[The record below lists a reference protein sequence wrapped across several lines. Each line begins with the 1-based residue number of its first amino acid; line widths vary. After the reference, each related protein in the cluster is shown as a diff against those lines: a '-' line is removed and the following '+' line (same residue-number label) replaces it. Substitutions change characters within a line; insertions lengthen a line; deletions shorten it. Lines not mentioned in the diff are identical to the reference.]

1 MITVRR
7 LGVFIFV
14 VALLGCA
21 GPSTLVPERDTIA
34 YRDDPDL
41 QRVWMADAL
50 TFRAYEAI
58 IVTETQSQA
67 VSVNPDGQENLV
79 WARALLREEIMKVF
93 RTKNIFSAVATSEA
107 DLKPGARVLRLNNT
121 IVEYEK
127 GGGGAR
133 FFAGLYGAGQPVI
146 RVRGRMTDGG
156 RMIFAFE
163 ARRSGDSGLARMF
176 GGYRSDKAIQE
187 EDIRDL
193 AQDLADFMIRD
204 GKPR

>member
-41 QRVWMADAL
+41 QRVWMADGL
-50 TFRAYEAI
+50 TFRVYDAI

-107 DLKPGARVLRLNNT
+107 DLKPGARVLRLDNT

-193 AQDLADFMIRD
+193 AQDLADFIIRD
-204 GKPR
+204 GQPR